1 MKYPKEDARRW
12 LKEAEAT
19 LLQAEEAVRDKFYN
33 LACFLAEQAAQK
45 ALKAVLYLWGARQIT
60 IHSITELTQA
70 LVAKDSKFER
80 FVPFGKQLDK
90 YYILT
95 RYPDAVPRP
104 TIPSE
109 IYTEEEASGA
119 IKIAK
124 EIFVACRMLIGSD
137 SPQS

>member
-1 MKYPKEDARRW
+1 MKYPEEDARRW
-12 LKEAEAT
+12 LREAELT
-19 LLQAEEAVRDKFYN
+19 LAQAEEAVRDKFYN
-33 LACFLAEQAAQK
+33 LACFLSEQAAQK

-70 LVAKDSKFER
+70 LAAKDSKFKR
-80 FVPFGKQLDK
+80 FIPFGKQLDK

-109 IYTEEEASGA
+109 IYTRQEAA
-119 IKIAK
+119 EATRIAK
-124 EIFVACRMLIGSD
+124 EIFEACRNQISN
-137 SPQS
+137 